1 MDSQLKTCTK
11 QTDKVFIGPSTT
23 PSVLLP
29 FLLLFQLLRR
39 VKGKGSENIVI
50 YLEEG
55 SHRTS
60 VLWHSKQEG
69 GHVFDCRT
77 RGIAYA
83 HIFVLF
89 FVIWYIIFSLYKTGP
104 RKKNNTTHHL
114 IFMFLFFL
122 FYQNLGRRNYVFAQ
136 LLVEECYKCFSFNTV
151 GYKSLTMS
159 SWWTLLFTQVEG
171 FKVQR
176 LYCLWVETH
185 WSGVKVA
192 YIIASTSLDFCS
204 SLCTLVSR

>member
-1 MDSQLKTCTK
+1 MDDNCRPLEHFIFFSICKMDSQLKMCTK

-83 HIFVLF
+83 HIFVLI
-89 FVIWYIIFSLYKTGP
+89 FVIWYIIFCLYKTGP
-104 RKKNNTTHHL
+104 RKKTTQHITSFL
-114 IFMFLFFL
+114 CFCFFCFTKTSGEETMFLH
-122 FYQNLGRRNYVFAQ
+122 NC
-136 LLVEECYKCFSFNTV
+136 LLKNATSAF
-151 GYKSLTMS
+151 
-159 SWWTLLFTQVEG
+159 
-171 FKVQR
+171 R
-176 LYCLWVETH
+176 LIL
-185 WSGVKVA
+185 
-192 YIIASTSLDFCS
+192 
-204 SLCTLVSR
+204 

>member
-11 QTDKVFIGPSTT
+11 QTDKVFISPSTT

-89 FVIWYIIFSLYKTGP
+89 FVIWYIIFCLYKTGP
-104 RKKNNTTHHL
+104 RKKKQHNTSPH
-114 IFMFLFFL
+114 F
-122 FYQNLGRRNYVFAQ
+122 YVFVFFV
-136 LLVEECYKCFSFNTV
+136 LPKPREKKLCFCTIACWRMLQV
-151 GYKSLTMS
+151 
-159 SWWTLLFTQVEG
+159 LFV
-171 FKVQR
+171 
-176 LYCLWVETH
+176 
-185 WSGVKVA
+185 
-192 YIIASTSLDFCS
+192 
-204 SLCTLVSR
+204 